1 MSDSPES
8 PPPLDLSDLRLMPK
22 WVSEFGK
29 SSPSPA
35 ADYPEEDT
43 RSRDRR
49 DGRGPRDQQRR
60 SFGGG
65 SGGGGGTGGPPRG
78 DRRPFDKPRGP
89 GDQNRGPRPPG
100 AGDRRDDRR
109 GGGGGAGGGGGYR
122 QDRGPRP
129 QGRGGRDDRD
139 RRGGGGGYGDRPRFE
154 QAPPPVTGLNVQVEP
169 EAKATEAMAAMIRTA
184 GKAYS
189 VFDAARLVLASGDR
203 FHVRFK
209 MAPEVNTKLYAV
221 PTDGSLWLSREEA
234 LTHVIHGEAISS
246 FYKVDEIELEEPKG
260 NFTSVAVCGM
270 TGEILGPPSHH
281 SYQTTLHKIHREQF
295 SHLPFED
302 YKRRVRTESTPEAVA
317 KWKESQKHGM
327 QWTWLKGETAQ
338 GEEPKTFKT
347 RSEMEAH
354 FRAHHADTL
363 VGEVS
368 DASVAG
374 NIPKRLLSPSLY
386 NHLRRAVDEGR
397 KHLLSTAQQLCS
409 GFERHG
415 LKLFKR
421 RGGKLWVSRTRPRL
435 LEGNVVLSA
444 RIAKMVEI
452 IKTQPGI
459 QVKKLIES
467 VAPSTDAPV
476 TAKAAAPT
484 PAVAAPLATD
494 EAPVVSEPAVVAE
507 AFGASAGTELPPIEP
522 APESAPAAA
531 AEIST
536 EAEVAETAPVETAE
550 DAPVEKAPAA
560 QIAPEPAPAPAP
572 AVVIPAPAAAAAQHE
587 WTGDQLHALQDLH
600 WLNSEGYV
608 IEYADGVVFPG
619 VTEPPPPKPKVA
631 PAAKAAAGES
641 AAAPAEAEAEV
652 PAEGEAEASAEEAEE
667 IATESEPHG
676 EAESELLEVAA
687 ETEAPVEIESTATE
701 PAPEAASDEA
711 SSSDTEAEAE
721 AEAQPAAVEEEK

>member
-8 PPPLDLSDLRLMPK
+8 TPLDLSDLRLMPK
-22 WVSEFGK
+22 WVAEFGT

-35 ADYPEEDT
+35 ADFPEEEP

-49 DGRGPRDQQRR
+49 DSRGPRDQQRR

-65 SGGGGGTGGPPRG
+65 AGSQGGPPRG

-89 GDQNRGPRPPG
+89 SSDRGPRPPG
-100 AGDRRDDRR
+100 GRDDRR
-109 GGGGGAGGGGGYR
+109 TGGGGGYR
-122 QDRGPRP
+122 QDRDR
-129 QGRGGRDDRD
+129 QHGRGGRDDRGGD
-139 RRGGGGGYGDRPRFE
+139 RGGYGNRPRFE

-169 EAKATEAMAAMIRTA
+169 EAKATEAMAAMIRNA

-209 MAPEVNTKLYAV
+209 MAPDASTKLFAV

-234 LTHVIHGEAISS
+234 LTHVIHGDALND
-246 FYKVDEIELEEPKG
+246 FYKVDEVELEVPKG

-270 TGEILGPPSHH
+270 TGELLGPPSHH

-295 SHLPFED
+295 SHMPFED
-302 YKRRVRTESTPEAVA
+302 YKRRVRTDSSPEAVE

-327 QWTWLKGETAQ
+327 QWTWLKGETAE
-338 GEEPKTFKT
+338 GEEPKTFKS

-354 FRAHHADTL
+354 FRTHHAEKL

-368 DASVAG
+368 EATVAG
-374 NIPKRLLSPSLY
+374 NIPKKLLAPSLY

-459 QVKKLIES
+459 PVKKLIET
-467 VAPSTDAPV
+467 VAPSVGEPASSIPATPDAEE
-476 TAKAAAPT
+476 T
-484 PAVAAPLATD
+484 P
-494 EAPVVSEPAVVAE
+494 VSEPAMVAE
-507 AFGASAGTELPPIEP
+507 ALGASSEVVLPPIEEAAPTESVDTATVASDTAAPAEEEVPQESP
-522 APESAPAAA
+522 APVP
-531 AEIST
+531 T
-536 EAEVAETAPVETAE
+536 P
-550 DAPVEKAPAA
+550 P
-560 QIAPEPAPAPAP
+560 
-572 AVVIPAPAAAAAQHE
+572 PAPAAAVALPIAPAAASAAHHE
-587 WTGDQLHALQDLH
+587 WSGDQLHALQDLH

-619 VTEPPPPKPKVA
+619 VTEPPPPKPKA
-631 PAAKAAAGES
+631 PAKEKATGAAPVEEAQGEAAAE
-641 AAAPAEAEAEV
+641 APAPEE
-652 PAEGEAEASAEEAEE
+652 EASAPADADSDVTSESFSETAPEVTDSTPEPTAPETEPTVETETVVIEA
-667 IATESEPHG
+667 
-676 EAESELLEVAA
+676 AA
-687 ETEAPVEIESTATE
+687 ETEAPVEVEAEVETASTQQD
-701 PAPEAASDEA
+701 APETSADEA
-711 SSSDTEAEAE
+711 SESNAETASTGE
-721 AEAQPAAVEEEK
+721 QK